1 MTAEYYRQGAP
12 TLFTADDAA
21 GILRVKKS
29 WLERQAAARKIPFT
43 VLGGS
48 YRFTSAHLEEI
59 VRLYERSPGPQVE
72 CTGRGSRTRRQKT
85 HAREGATQVFP
96 LRPRPQHGPPRQ
108 A

>member
-1 MTAEYYRQGAP
+1 MTAEYYKQGTP
-12 TLFTADDAA
+12 TLFTADEAA

-48 YRFTSAHLEEI
+48 YRFTAAHLEEI
-59 VRLYERSPGPQVE
+59 VRLYERSPAPQVE
-72 CTGRGSRTRRQKT
+72 CTGRGSRTRRQET
-85 HAREGATQVFP
+85 HAREKTTQVFP
-96 LRPRPQHGPPRQ
+96 LRPRPRHGPPRQ